1 MTTKPTD
8 GFGHIIY
15 TVFPQLSS
23 ACCEYRK
30 RHSVFLQGD
39 AVGTVHYLASGMV
52 GLERLDE
59 DGRMSIVRVLKPGT
73 LFGWSDLLGGG
84 IHRNSAVALQTS
96 RIAAITADR
105 FVTALQTED
114 RLAAALF
121 RQAAAQVDEAEDH
134 ILRLST
140 LGVPD
145 RLYSAL
151 CSLAGPAAPAPDG
164 TVEFRVPLMK
174 RELAALIGTSPEGV
188 SRGIRRLEEL
198 DVARFRG
205 ARVKLRTDGKKSS
218 A

>member
-1 MTTKPTD
+1 MTAAPNDELGRT
-8 GFGHIIY
+8 IQE
-15 TVFPQLSS
+15 VFPQLMTSC
-23 ACCEYRK
+23 AEYRK

-39 AVGTVHYLASGMV
+39 RVGTVHYLASGMV

-59 DGRMSIVRVLKPGT
+59 DGRMSIVRVLKPGS

-84 IHRNSAVALQTS
+84 THRNSAVALQTS

-105 FVTALQTED
+105 FLAALHAED

-121 RQAAAQVDEAEDH
+121 RQAAAQVDESEDQ

-151 CSLAGPAAPAPDG
+151 RALAGPAAPAPDG

-205 ARVKLRTDGKKSS
+205 ARVKLRTTK
-218 A
+218 